1 MATRYR
7 KRAFLNKDRSKRAY
21 VIAHVDAIEDWETRG
36 VTRYNMGGTLEIGD
50 CSKTIYLDF
59 GISSA
64 AEKSNVLYKT
74 KLFRDIVN
82 TFLDQVEA
90 EAAKSDFKPVKL
102 KKDGTT
108 KKRRKEVERVVGPD
122 GEVTVRPTD
131 IVGVL
136 AGDLSRRLL

>member
-7 KRAFLNKDRSKRAY
+7 KRAFLNKDQSKRAY
-21 VIAHVDAIEDWETRG
+21 VIAHVDGITRWTG
-36 VTRYNMGGTLEIGD
+36 SDNTQYTDMSGTLEIGD

-102 KKDGTT
+102 KNGKGKSNLKKALDTLGTSPVY
-108 KKRRKEVERVVGPD
+108 EGDPF
-122 GEVTVRPTD
+122 G
-131 IVGVL
+131 GS
-136 AGDLSRRLL
+136 AGS